1 LEIRTNNDA
10 VSGSKR
16 KRGNTMSRTCP
27 YCGKALEDGARFC
40 KHCGRKVDGMPAGNA
55 TSASSA
61 RIVHPNVTPSK
72 QTSRYPHALEKGRTR
87 TYDAGSSSVVISR
100 DNIQVRT
107 TERSIIV
114 TDKTGYEV
122 IPMRSVTAVGLG
134 AANKYIGIARMLII
148 FGVIAVVVALC
159 VASREVSQVGLL
171 GVLLVIVGAVLIAMG
186 NRASVYVENGC
197 SKHFLPVVFKD
208 TAEAEEIVRTI
219 ADTSNAVKAE

>member
-1 LEIRTNNDA
+1 
-10 VSGSKR
+10 
-16 KRGNTMSRTCP
+16 MSHTCP
-27 YCGKALEDGARFC
+27 YCGKALENGARFC

-100 DNIQVRT
+100 DNIQDRT

-134 AANKYIGIARMLII
+134 SANKYIGIARMLII
-148 FGVIAVVVALC
+148 FGAIAVIVALC
-159 VASREVSQVGLL
+159 GVSQVGLL
-171 GVLLVIVGAVLIAMG
+171 GVLLVIVGAALIAMG

>member
-1 LEIRTNNDA
+1 
-10 VSGSKR
+10 
-16 KRGNTMSRTCP
+16 MSRTCP

-134 AANKYIGIARMLII
+134 SANKYIGIARMLII
-148 FGVIAVVVALC
+148 FGAIAVIVALC
-159 VASREVSQVGLL
+159 GVSQVGLL

>member
-1 LEIRTNNDA
+1 
-10 VSGSKR
+10 
-16 KRGNTMSRTCP
+16 MSRTCP

-40 KHCGRKVDGMPAGNA
+40 RHCGRKVGGMPAGNA

-72 QTSRYPHALEKGRTR
+72 QTSRYPQALEKGRAR

-107 TERSIIV
+107 TERSNKIIV
-114 TDKTGYEV
+114 TAGYEV
-122 IPMRSVTAVGLG
+122 IPMRSVTAVGLES
-134 AANKYIGIARMLII
+134 AKKYIGIARMLII
-148 FGVIAVVVALC
+148 FGAIAAIVAR
-159 VASREVSQVGLL
+159 SRGVPQAGLL
-171 GVLLVIVGAVLIAMG
+171 GVLPVIVGAILIAMG
-186 NRASVYVENGC
+186 NRSRVYVENGC

>member
-1 LEIRTNNDA
+1 
-10 VSGSKR
+10 
-16 KRGNTMSRTCP
+16 MSRTCP

-87 TYDAGSSSVVISR
+87 TYDAGSSSVLISR

-171 GVLLVIVGAVLIAMG
+171 GVLLVIVGAALIAMG

>member
-1 LEIRTNNDA
+1 
-10 VSGSKR
+10 
-16 KRGNTMSRTCP
+16 
-27 YCGKALEDGARFC
+27 
-40 KHCGRKVDGMPAGNA
+40 MPAGNA

>member
-1 LEIRTNNDA
+1 
-10 VSGSKR
+10 
-16 KRGNTMSRTCP
+16 MSRTCP

>member
-1 LEIRTNNDA
+1 
-10 VSGSKR
+10 
-16 KRGNTMSRTCP
+16 MSRTCP

-72 QTSRYPHALEKGRTR
+72 QTSRYPQALEKGRAR

-134 AANKYIGIARMLII
+134 SANKYIGIARMLII
-148 FGVIAVVVALC
+148 FGAIAVIVALC
-159 VASREVSQVGLL
+159 GVSQVGLL
-171 GVLLVIVGAVLIAMG
+171 GVLLVIVGAALIAMG

>member
-1 LEIRTNNDA
+1 MT
-10 VSGSKR
+10 
-16 KRGNTMSRTCP
+16 RTCP
-27 YCGKALEDGARFC
+27 YCGKSLEDGARFC
-40 KHCGRKVDGMPAGNA
+40 KHCGRKVEGVPAGGTTPTAATHKVHPSNA
-55 TSASSA
+55 TG
-61 RIVHPNVTPSK
+61 T

-87 TYDAGSSSVVISR
+87 AYDAGSSSVVIGR
-100 DNIQVRT
+100 ENIQVRT
-107 TERSIIV
+107 SERSIIV

-134 AANKYIGIARMLII
+134 SANRYIGIARLLII
-148 FGVIAVVVALC
+148 LGAIAVVVALFG
-159 VASREVSQVGLL
+159 VTQVGLL

-219 ADTSNAVKAE
+219 ADTSNAVQGE

>member
-1 LEIRTNNDA
+1 
-10 VSGSKR
+10 
-16 KRGNTMSRTCP
+16 MSHTCP
-27 YCGKALEDGARFC
+27 YCGKALENGARFC

-134 AANKYIGIARMLII
+134 SANKYIGIARMLII
-148 FGVIAVVVALC
+148 FGAIAVIVALC
-159 VASREVSQVGLL
+159 GVSQVGLL
-171 GVLLVIVGAVLIAMG
+171 GVLLVIVGAALIAMG

>member
-1 LEIRTNNDA
+1 
-10 VSGSKR
+10 
-16 KRGNTMSRTCP
+16 MSRTCP
-27 YCGKALEDGARFC
+27 YCGKSLEDGARFC
-40 KHCGRKVDGMPAGNA
+40 KHCGRKVDGAPARRVAPTPA
-55 TSASSA
+55 THKARPSSA
-61 RIVHPNVTPSK
+61 TGA
-72 QTSRYPHALEKGRTR
+72 QAGRYSHALEKGRTR

-134 AANKYIGIARMLII
+134 SANKYIGVARMLII
-148 FGVIAVVVALC
+148 LGAIAVAVALFGVT
-159 VASREVSQVGLL
+159 QVGLL

-197 SKHFLPVVFKD
+197 SKHFLPVIFKD